1 MKYRKFGK
9 LDWNISEVSLGW
21 WAIGA
26 DWGLVSEEA
35 AKEVLKTLLEN
46 GVNFFE

>member
-1 MKYRKFGK
+1 MGCC
-9 LDWNISEVSLGW
+9 
-21 WAIGA
+21 AIGV
-26 DWGLVSEEA
+26 DWDHFSEET